1 VWQISHRQSEES
13 GPKTEIHRMSLSE
26 LFLRAYMAE
35 LESLFD
41 DFNSLVQGIN
51 DISMGYHDSLRSP
64 LISDYLTLVTG
75 N

>member
-1 VWQISHRQSEES
+1 
-13 GPKTEIHRMSLSE
+13 MSFSE

-41 DFNSLVQGIN
+41 DFDSLTQGID